1 MATLTTDI
9 RRVQANG
16 IDFAYLEAGPQDGPL
31 ALCLHGF
38 PDHARTWRHLLPALA
53 DAGWHAVA
61 PWMRGYHPTGLA
73 PDGRYQSAVL
83 SQDAVALVEAL
94 GDRRAVII
102 GHDWGAIAASGA
114 AILAPERMS
123 RVVCMTIPHLGVAF
137 AKALDDWGQMKRFW
151 YMWWLLLPG
160 IYEMSVSA
168 DDVAFAEKL
177 WRDWSPSMT
186 IDREDMTEIRGMLSR
201 PEVLAAATQY
211 YRQLLDGTQQS
222 DDLLD
227 VQLAVQSD
235 PITIPVLWIGGVEDG
250 CFGAEFLQE
259 SAEYCTAECRVELL
273 EDCGHFLQLE
283 RPDAVNRLIL
293 DYIGPGSEA

>member
-1 MATLTTDI
+1 MLPRPRPPSRRSRPAAARSHARRPTPGGGGDGMATLTTDI

-38 PDHARTWRHLLPALA
+38 PAHAKTWRHLLPALG

-114 AILAPERMS
+114 AILAPESMS
-123 RVVCMTIPHLGVAF
+123 RLVCMTIPHLGV
-137 AKALDDWGQMKRFW
+137 
-151 YMWWLLLPG
+151 
-160 IYEMSVSA
+160 
-168 DDVAFAEKL
+168 
-177 WRDWSPSMT
+177 
-186 IDREDMTEIRGMLSR
+186 
-201 PEVLAAATQY
+201 
-211 YRQLLDGTQQS
+211 
-222 DDLLD
+222 
-227 VQLAVQSD
+227 
-235 PITIPVLWIGGVEDG
+235 
-250 CFGAEFLQE
+250 CF
-259 SAEYCTAECRVELL
+259 
-273 EDCGHFLQLE
+273 
-283 RPDAVNRLIL
+283 
-293 DYIGPGSEA
+293 